1 MGLGAGVRGR
11 EIEESIDN
19 TQYLQPVT
27 CPLLKKDRLILA
39 EYRLL
44 IRDHISVGREKQI
57 QKICGCFNFLNSLIF
72 CQLFCGLSAPGDC
85 NGLVSLY
92 LEIIA

>member
-1 MGLGAGVRGR
+1 MGLRAGVTGK
-11 EIEESIDN
+11 EIEQSIDN

-57 QKICGCFNFLNSLIF
+57 QKICSCFKFLDFLSVILRA
-72 CQLFCGLSAPGDC
+72 GLSAPGKS

-92 LEIIA
+92 LEIIS